1 MSKFKNI
8 KKDFPIF
15 ERDINGNKLTYL
27 DSGATSQK
35 PNSVIDKM
43 TEIYKFNN
51 ANVHRGTYVLS
62 AETTQEYESVRSK
75 FQSFLNASE
84 SDEIIFTKGT
94 TEALNFLA
102 NSIANKFMSE
112 GDEIILSEIEHH
124 ANIIPW
130 QMVAEKYK
138 LSIKYV
144 KVNENF
150 SLDLDDLSS
159 KLSSKTKVVSIV
171 GESNLSGMLPD
182 IKEINNLVRANSEAL
197 LIIDGAQLVPHR
209 KVDVQDLGIDF
220 LVFSGHKMLG
230 PTGIGVVW
238 GKKELLNSLDP
249 VYGGGDMI
257 EEVHYDKATWAPVPH
272 KFEAGTPPYVEAI
285 GLGAAVDYLQD
296 LGMSEVEK
304 HSDELREYGRKILLD
319 IDGVNVIHSQETI
332 AGCTFGMY
340 VDGVHAAD
348 LSLMLDTHG
357 VAVRAGHHCV
367 QPFHRKL
374 GIDATIR
381 STAYIYNDKEDI
393 DTLKSALISSVEMLR

>member
-1 MSKFKNI
+1 MSNFSDI

-43 TEIYKFNN
+43 NDIYKFNN

-62 AETTQEYESVRSK
+62 SETTSEYESVRYK
-75 FQSFLNASE
+75 LQSFLNASE

-102 NSIANKFMSE
+102 NSIANKLMGE

-138 LSIKYV
+138 LNINYV
-144 KVNENF
+144 KVNDDF

-182 IKEINNLVRANSEAL
+182 IKEINNLVRSNSDAL

-285 GLGAAVDYLQD
+285 GLGAAVDYLEN
-296 LGMSEVEK
+296 LGMSGVEK
-304 HSDELREYGRKILLD
+304 HSDELREYGRKVLLD
-319 IDGVNVIHSQETI
+319 IDGVNVIHSEQDI

>member
-1 MSKFKNI
+1 MSKFSDI

-144 KVNENF
+144 KVNEDF

-304 HSDELREYGRKILLD
+304 HSDELREYGRKVLLD
-319 IDGVNVIHSQETI
+319 IEGVNVIHSQETI

>member
-1 MSKFKNI
+1 MKSLQDIRNL
-8 KKDFPIF
+8 FPIF
-15 ERDINGNKLTYL
+15 QTKVNGKKLIYF
-27 DSGATSQK
+27 DNGATTQK
-35 PNSVIDKM
+35 PISVINSI
-43 TEIYKFNN
+43 ENYYAHVNS
-51 ANVHRGTYVLS
+51 NVHRGVHYLS
-62 AETTQEYESVRSK
+62 NLATDKLEAVRYSVQK
-75 FQSFLNASE
+75 FLNARFE
-84 SDEIIFTKGT
+84 HEIIFTKGT

-144 KVNENF
+144 KVNEDF

-182 IKEINNLVRANSEAL
+182 IKEINILVRANSEAL

-249 VYGGGDMI
+249 IYGGGDMI

-304 HSDELREYGRKILLD
+304 HSDELREYGRKVLLD
-319 IDGVNVIHSQETI
+319 IEGVNVIHSQETI

>member
-1 MSKFKNI
+1 MSKFSDI

-35 PNSVIDKM
+35 PNSVIEKM
-43 TEIYKFNN
+43 NDIYKFNN

-62 AETTQEYESVRSK
+62 SETTSEYESVRYK
-75 FQSFLNASE
+75 LQSFLNASE

-102 NSIANKFMSE
+102 NSIANKLMDE
-112 GDEIILSEIEHH
+112 GDEIVLSEIEHH

-138 LSIKYV
+138 LNINYV
-144 KVNENF
+144 KVNDDF

-182 IKEINNLVRANSEAL
+182 IKEINNLVRSNSDAL

-238 GKKELLNSLDP
+238 GRKELLNSLDP

-285 GLGAAVDYLQD
+285 GLGAAVDYLEN

-304 HSDELREYGRKILLD
+304 HSDELREYGRKVLLD
-319 IDGVNVIHSQETI
+319 IDGVNVIHSEQDI

>member
-144 KVNENF
+144 KVNEDF

-304 HSDELREYGRKILLD
+304 HSDELRKYGRKVLLD
-319 IDGVNVIHSQETI
+319 IEGVNVIHSQETI

>member
-62 AETTQEYESVRSK
+62 AETTQEYETVRSK

-144 KVNENF
+144 KVNEDF

-182 IKEINNLVRANSEAL
+182 IKEINNLVRANSEAF

-304 HSDELREYGRKILLD
+304 HSDELREYGRKVLLD
-319 IDGVNVIHSQETI
+319 IDGVNVIHSKETI

-393 DTLKSALISSVEMLR
+393 DTLKTALISSVEMLR

>member
-1 MSKFKNI
+1 MNQFSNLKE
-8 KKDFPIF
+8 DFPIF
-15 ERDINGNKLTYL
+15 QRDINGKKLTYL

-35 PNSVIDKM
+35 PDSVIEKM
-43 TEIYKFNN
+43 NQVYKFTN

-62 AETTQEYESVRSK
+62 AETTQEYEDVRNK
-75 FQSFLNASE
+75 CKSFLNASE

-102 NSIANKFMSE
+102 NAIANKFMTK

-130 QMVAEKYK
+130 QMVAEKFDLK
-138 LSIKYV
+138 INYV
-144 KVNENF
+144 KINKDF
-150 SLDLDDLSS
+150 SLDLDDLKS
-159 KLSSKTKVVSIV
+159 KLSKKTKVVSIV

-182 IKEINNLVRANSEAL
+182 IKEINDIVKNNSEAL

-209 KVDVQDLGIDF
+209 KVDVKELGIDF

-238 GKKELLNSLDP
+238 GKKDLLDSLDP

-257 EEVHYDKATWAPVPH
+257 EEVHYDRATWAPVPH

-285 GLGAAVDYLQD
+285 GLGAAIDYLEN
-296 LGMSEVEK
+296 LGMTEVEK
-304 HSDELREYGRKILLD
+304 HSDELREYGRQILLD
-319 IDGVNVIHSQETI
+319 IDGVNVIHSQQEI

-340 VDGVHAAD
+340 VDGVHASD

-393 DTLKSALISSVEMLR
+393 DTLKSALVSSIEMLR

>member
-144 KVNENF
+144 KVNEDF
-150 SLDLDDLSS
+150 SLDLDDLTS

-304 HSDELREYGRKILLD
+304 HSDELREYGRKVLQD

>member
-1 MSKFKNI
+1 MSKFSDI

-15 ERDINGNKLTYL
+15 ERDINGKKLTYL

-43 TEIYKFNN
+43 NDIYKFNN

-62 AETTQEYESVRSK
+62 SETTSEYESVRYK
-75 FQSFLNASE
+75 LQSFLNAYE

-102 NSIANKFMSE
+102 NSIANKFMGE

-138 LSIKYV
+138 LTINYV
-144 KVNENF
+144 KVNDDF

-182 IKEINNLVRANSEAL
+182 IKEINNLVRSNSDAL

-285 GLGAAVDYLQD
+285 GLGAAVDYLEN

-304 HSDELREYGRKILLD
+304 HSDELREYGRKVLLD
-319 IDGVNVIHSQETI
+319 IDGVNVIHAEQDI

>member
-1 MSKFKNI
+1 MNKFSDI

-15 ERDINGNKLTYL
+15 ERDINGKKLTYL

-43 TEIYKFNN
+43 NDIYKFNN

-62 AETTQEYESVRSK
+62 SETTSEYESVRYK
-75 FQSFLNASE
+75 LQSFLNASE

-102 NSIANKFMSE
+102 NSIANKFMGE

-138 LSIKYV
+138 LNINYV
-144 KVNENF
+144 KVNDDF

-182 IKEINNLVRANSEAL
+182 IKEINNLVRSNSDAL

-285 GLGAAVDYLQD
+285 GLGAAVDYLEN

-304 HSDELREYGRKILLD
+304 HSDELREYGRKVLLD
-319 IDGVNVIHSQETI
+319 IDGVNVIHAEQDI

>member
-62 AETTQEYESVRSK
+62 AETTQEYESVRTK
-75 FQSFLNASE
+75 FRSFLNASE

-102 NSIANKFMSE
+102 NSIANKFMGE
-112 GDEIILSEIEHH
+112 DDEIILSEIEHH

-144 KVNENF
+144 KVNEDF

-182 IKEINNLVRANSEAL
+182 IREINNLVRANSEAL

-304 HSDELREYGRKILLD
+304 HSDELREYGRKVLLD
-319 IDGVNVIHSQETI
+319 IDGINVIHSQETI

-393 DTLKSALISSVEMLR
+393 DTLKSALISSVEILR

>member
-62 AETTQEYESVRSK
+62 AETTQEYESVRTK

-144 KVNENF
+144 KVNEDF
-150 SLDLDDLSS
+150 SLDLDDLTS

-304 HSDELREYGRKILLD
+304 HSDELREYGRKVLLD
-319 IDGVNVIHSQETI
+319 IDGINVIHSQETI

>member
-144 KVNENF
+144 KVNEDF

-296 LGMSEVEK
+296 LGMSEVEN
-304 HSDELREYGRKILLD
+304 HSDELREYGRKVLLD

>member
-1 MSKFKNI
+1 MSKFSDI

-15 ERDINGNKLTYL
+15 ERDINGKKLTYL

-43 TEIYKFNN
+43 NDIYKFNN

-62 AETTQEYESVRSK
+62 SETTHEYESVRYK
-75 FQSFLNASE
+75 LQSFLNASE

-102 NSIANKFMSE
+102 NSIANKFMGE

-138 LSIKYV
+138 LTINYV
-144 KVNENF
+144 KVNDDF

-182 IKEINNLVRANSEAL
+182 IKEINNLVRSNSDAL

-285 GLGAAVDYLQD
+285 GLGAAVDYLEN

-304 HSDELREYGRKILLD
+304 HSDELREYGRKVLLD
-319 IDGVNVIHSQETI
+319 IDGVNVIHAEQDI